1 MLPCTFYVAKDD
13 AVRGLVDFRDCLVFA
28 NDEDRDAAML
38 DYTGEYENVLDD
50 YIHLGEEDFCDD
62 FDPSSSF
69 PPKLSVY
76 QYADM

>member
-1 MLPCTFYVAKDD
+1 
-13 AVRGLVDFRDCLVFA
+13 
-28 NDEDRDAAML
+28 ML
-38 DYTGEYENVLDD
+38 DYTVEYDNVLDD